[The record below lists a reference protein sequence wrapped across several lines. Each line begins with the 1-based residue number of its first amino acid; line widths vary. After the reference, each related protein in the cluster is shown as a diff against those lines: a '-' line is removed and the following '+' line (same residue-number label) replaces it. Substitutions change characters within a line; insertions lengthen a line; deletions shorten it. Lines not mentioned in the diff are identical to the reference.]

1 MANFIVICP
10 AYGQDLAVMKN
21 LLIYFDNHK

>member
-21 LLIYFDNHK
+21 LLLYF